1 MRGQGASGLL
11 EISAISDTH
20 RCASGGARRIKA
32 LRMATAGIAKSVEAG
47 LLPDSG
53 RRRAGAQGFQHRPL
67 RIGIDATCW
76 RMRRG
81 FGRHARCLLGAMLE
95 VDPGNE
101 YLFFIDSDEVAG
113 ELPSDVRTRVV
124 GPSTPS
130 SRSGARRPRDLL
142 RAAMAM
148 SAASLDVIVFPAIY
162 SYVPV
167 FSRARKIVM
176 VHDTTA
182 DEYPEFALHSRCA
195 RVLWSLKGMLA
206 RRQADALL
214 AVSEYARSQI
224 VRRFALPDDR
234 IGIVGEAP
242 DRRFRVLPRPL
253 VPTDTLRQLGFHPE
267 NRAIVYVGGFSPHKN
282 LESLVQAFAHI
293 ASDGRYGAVKLFLV
307 GDHDHDSF
315 FSCYLRVKE
324 EVAAMG
330 LEGRVIF
337 TGYLPDDDLV
347 VLLNLAE
354 MLVLPSMNEG
364 FGLPAAEA
372 AACGCPVV
380 ATTASPLRSIL
391 GDAMLSIDPR
401 SEVQLRDAIIAVLS
415 SGALRERMRAAGP
428 LAAARLSWEEEA
440 RRLLAIIAA
449 VASR

>member
-1 MRGQGASGLL
+1 MGRPRDIFASGRRLVAPGRGRIRTRSRCLFVLL
-11 EISAISDTH
+11 APRVRH
-20 RCASGGARRIKA
+20 RVRRLTLCGDRA
-32 LRMATAGIAKSVEAG
+32 PRDSSKSPQSPIRTVAQAAAHG
-47 LLPDSG
+47 VSRPYAWRRRVSQSRSKRDSCPI
-53 RRRAGAQGFQHRPL
+53 RRAGAQGFQHRPL

-148 SAASLDVIVFPAIY
+148 SAAPLDVIVFPAIY

-214 AVSEYARSQI
+214 E
-224 VRRFALPDDR
+224 
-234 IGIVGEAP
+234 
-242 DRRFRVLPRPL
+242 
-253 VPTDTLRQLGFHPE
+253 
-267 NRAIVYVGGFSPHKN
+267 
-282 LESLVQAFAHI
+282 
-293 ASDGRYGAVKLFLV
+293 
-307 GDHDHDSF
+307 
-315 FSCYLRVKE
+315 
-324 EVAAMG
+324 
-330 LEGRVIF
+330 
-337 TGYLPDDDLV
+337 
-347 VLLNLAE
+347 
-354 MLVLPSMNEG
+354 
-364 FGLPAAEA
+364 
-372 AACGCPVV
+372 
-380 ATTASPLRSIL
+380 
-391 GDAMLSIDPR
+391 
-401 SEVQLRDAIIAVLS
+401 
-415 SGALRERMRAAGP
+415 
-428 LAAARLSWEEEA
+428 
-440 RRLLAIIAA
+440 
-449 VASR
+449 